1 MKNEIIDIIYQIS
14 TEQGGIYSALFGFEG
29 FDIIKKININYV
41 IDKTDLK
48 ESIKTYLDYI
58 IAQILQHSSYTG
70 SANVN
75 DKTYNVIVFNSN
87 IYTNPF
93 IDKLYTLNVHTIF
106 DFENYLNNI
115 NIIDIGDKLHI
126 QFDLPI
132 YKID

>member
-75 DKTYNVIVFNSN
+75 DKKYNVIVFNSN

-93 IDKLYTLNVHTIF
+93 IDKLYTLNVHNIF

>member
-58 IAQILQHSSYTG
+58 IAQILQHSSYTV